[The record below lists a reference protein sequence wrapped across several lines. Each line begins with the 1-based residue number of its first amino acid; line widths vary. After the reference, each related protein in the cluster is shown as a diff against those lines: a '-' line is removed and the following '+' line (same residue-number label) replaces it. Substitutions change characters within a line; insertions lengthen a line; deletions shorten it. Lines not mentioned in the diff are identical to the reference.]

1 MQLSKLCKQ
10 LQITWYFITVLIRVE
25 TTAKKL
31 RGGGKPPNIWT
42 CCTSVLWSFFER
54 ARVYRELRSFQV
66 IIFSPPSF
74 RFARKKSIPASKA
87 KTDNKTKKNVFLTW
101 SWSGQQIWLHLPTWR
116 TQQTNYCSS
125 SFVAKILSLSLSL
138 NLSQPFLKKLKATQ
152 RVREKDLQKMKKIYN
167 FFTSYCNRRP
177 QVTPS
182 FLWLRQKHGFKLFS
196 NKKSF
201 FGRKGVKKW

>member
-1 MQLSKLCKQ
+1 M
-10 LQITWYFITVLIRVE
+10 RVE

-31 RGGGKPPNIWT
+31 MGGGSLQT
-42 CCTSVLWSFFER
+42 YEHVVHLSFG
-54 ARVYRELRSFQV
+54 ASSRELVFTESWGV
-66 IIFSPPSF
+66 SKWLSF
-74 RFARKKSIPASKA
+74 RRLAFNLREKKSIPTKS
-87 KTDNKTKKNVFLTW
+87 DNKTKKNVFLTW
-101 SWSGQQIWLHLPTWR
+101 SWSGQQIWLHLPTW

-125 SFVAKILSLSLSL
+125 SFGAKILSLSLSL